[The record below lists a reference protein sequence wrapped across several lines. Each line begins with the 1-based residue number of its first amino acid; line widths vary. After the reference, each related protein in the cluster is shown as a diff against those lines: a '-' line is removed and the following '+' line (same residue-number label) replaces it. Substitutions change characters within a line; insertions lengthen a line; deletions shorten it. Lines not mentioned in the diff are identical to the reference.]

1 VRCRDVI
8 FALRESAT
16 LSILRRLDATMIWN
30 IERPTND
37 VNTIR
42 SYAPGSSDRQRLQD
56 ELAQLRKDPAEIPLV
71 IDGKEVRTENVLDV
85 RCPHDTKLV
94 LARAHIASEREIR
107 AAIDSG
113 LSAHATWAEMD
124 WYHRVA
130 VFQKAATLLSGPRRA
145 RNIAAI
151 MLNHSKNPYEAEI
164 DLAEL
169 VDFWNFNAYFT
180 RQIYEMQPNQYPG
193 ETNRF
198 DWRPLEG
205 FVLAV
210 PPFNFYS
217 IAGNLPS
224 APAMV
229 GNVVLWKPAR
239 SVIMSNYE
247 IFKTLVEAGL
257 PPGVVNFV
265 PFHSKDA
272 NVVLD
277 HPGLAGIHFTGSY
290 DTLVRIWKRVGEN
303 LEKYRNFP
311 RIVGE
316 TGGKDFIFMH
326 PSADP
331 RGTAMN
337 LIRGAFE
344 YQGQKCSACSRA
356 YIPSSQWPRVE
367 RVLKEEV
374 PKVTMGPVEDLNNL
388 MGATID
394 EAAYR
399 NIIAYLTYAKDH
411 PAEYEF
417 VVGGEYDSAH
427 GWFVRPTVIRTTEPK
442 GKLMSEEIF
451 GPVLTLFVYPDS
463 KFEETLS
470 LCDATSPY
478 GLTGAVFG
486 RDTVAVATA
495 ERLLRWSAGNFY
507 INDKPTGAIVAR
519 QPFGGARRSGTND
532 KAGSLLNILRWV
544 SPRNIKETTVL
555 PDDWRRPFMG

>member
-1 VRCRDVI
+1 M
-8 FALRESAT
+8 S
-16 LSILRRLDATMIWN
+16 WN
-30 IERPTND
+30 IERPIND

-42 SYAPGSSDRQRLQD
+42 SYAPNSTDRRKLEE
-56 ELAQLRKDPAEIPLV
+56 ELDAMRKTTLEIPL
-71 IDGKEVRTENVLDV
+71 ILGGREVRTGTVVEVP
-85 RCPHDTKLV
+85 CPDDKAVV
-94 LARAHIASEREIR
+94 LARVHLAGPDELRE
-107 AAIDSG
+107 AAE
-113 LSAHATWAEMD
+113 SALAARVTWARMD

-130 VFQKAATLLSGPRRA
+130 VFVKAATLLAGPRRT

-180 RQIYEMQPNQYPG
+180 RQIYEMQPGQYPG

-205 FVLAV
+205 FVLAIS
-210 PPFNFYS
+210 PFNFYS
-217 IAGNLPS
+217 IAGNLPT
-224 APAMV
+224 APAMI
-229 GNVVLWKPAR
+229 GNVALWKPAR
-239 SVIMSNYE
+239 AVMFSNYE
-247 IFKTLVEAGL
+247 IFKILVEAGL
-257 PPGVVNFV
+257 PAGVINFV
-265 PFHSKDA
+265 PFSSKDA
-272 NVVLD
+272 NVLLD
-277 HPGLAGIHFTGSY
+277 HPDLAGIHFTGSY
-290 DTLVRIWKRVGEN
+290 DSLLHIWKRVGEN

-326 PSADP
+326 PSAEV
-331 RGTAMN
+331 RGTAVN

-356 YIPSSQWPRVE
+356 YIPASRWAEVE
-367 RVLKEEV
+367 RILKEEV
-374 PKVTMGPVEDLNNL
+374 PKVPMGPVSDLRNL
-388 MGATID
+388 MGAVID
-394 EAAYR
+394 EAAFTNIQRYLDFAR
-399 NIIAYLTYAKDH
+399 NH
-411 PAEYEF
+411 PQDYSF
-417 VVGGEYDSAH
+417 VVDGGTDRTK
-427 GWFVRPTVIRTTEPK
+427 GWFVRPTVIRTTDPR
-442 GKLMSEEIF
+442 GRLMAEEIF
-451 GPVLTLFVYPDS
+451 GPVLTIYVYPDE

-486 RDTVAVATA
+486 RDAGAVARA
-495 ERLLRWSAGNFY
+495 EEALRWSAGNFY

-532 KAGSLLNILRWV
+532 KAGSLLNMLRWV
-544 SPRNIKETTVL
+544 SPRNIKETAVL

>member
-1 VRCRDVI
+1 M
-8 FALRESAT
+8 S
-16 LSILRRLDATMIWN
+16 WN
-30 IERPTND
+30 IERPIND

-42 SYAPGSSDRQRLQD
+42 SYPPNSTDRRKLEE
-56 ELAQLRKDPAEIPLV
+56 ELAAMRKTTVEIPLF
-71 IDGKEVRTENVLDV
+71 IGGREVRTGTVVDV
-85 RCPHDTKLV
+85 SCPDDTAVV
-94 LARAHIASEREIR
+94 LARAHLAGPDELHQ
-107 AAIDSG
+107 AAENA
-113 LSAHATWAEMD
+113 LAAHAAWARME

-130 VFQKAATLLSGPRRA
+130 VFVKAATLLAGPRRT

-180 RQIYEMQPNQYPG
+180 RQIYEMQPGQYPG

-205 FVLAV
+205 FVLAI

-217 IAGNLPS
+217 IAGNLPT

-229 GNVVLWKPAR
+229 GNVSLWKPAR
-239 SVIMSNYE
+239 TVLFSNYE
-247 IFKTLVEAGL
+247 IFKVLVEAGL
-257 PPGVVNFV
+257 PAGVINFV
-265 PFHSKDA
+265 PFSSKDA
-272 NVVLD
+272 NILLD
-277 HPGLAGIHFTGSY
+277 HPELAGVHFTGSY
-290 DTLVRIWKRVGEN
+290 DSLLHIWKRVGEN

-326 PSADP
+326 PSAEA
-331 RGTAMN
+331 RGTAVN

-356 YIPSSQWPRVE
+356 YIPASRWPEVE
-367 RVLKEEV
+367 RILREEV
-374 PKVTMGPVEDLNNL
+374 PKVPTGPVHDLRNL
-388 MGATID
+388 MGAVID
-394 EAAYR
+394 EAAFT
-399 NIIAYLTYAKDH
+399 NIQRYLDFAR
-411 PAEYEF
+411 ARSEEYSF
-417 VVGGEYDSAH
+417 VVDGGTDRAM
-427 GWFVRPTVIRTTEPK
+427 GWFVRPTVIRANDPR

-451 GPVLTLFVYPDS
+451 GPVLTIYVYPDA
-463 KFEETLS
+463 KFEETLA
-470 LCDATSPY
+470 LCDTTSPY
-478 GLTGAVFG
+478 GLTGAVFA
-486 RDTVAVATA
+486 RDADAVEKA
-495 ERLLRWSAGNFY
+495 EEVLRWSAGNFY

-532 KAGSLLNILRWV
+532 KAGSLLNLLRWM
-544 SPRNIKETTVL
+544 SPRNIKETAVL

>member
-1 VRCRDVI
+1 M
-8 FALRESAT
+8 S
-16 LSILRRLDATMIWN
+16 WN
-30 IERPTND
+30 IERPIND

-42 SYAPGSSDRQRLQD
+42 SYAPNSTDRRKLEE
-56 ELAQLRKDPAEIPLV
+56 ELAAMRKSTVEIPLV
-71 IDGKEVRTENVLDV
+71 IGGSEVRTGNVVDV
-85 RCPHDTKLV
+85 SCPDDTAV
-94 LARAHIASEREIR
+94 ILARAHLAGPDELRQAAESALAAHR
-107 AAIDSG
+107 A
-113 LSAHATWAEMD
+113 WARME

-130 VFQKAATLLSGPRRA
+130 VFVKAATLLAGPRRT

-180 RQIYEMQPNQYPG
+180 RQIYEMQPGQYPG

-205 FVLAV
+205 FVLAI

-217 IAGNLPS
+217 IAGNLPT

-229 GNVVLWKPAR
+229 GNVALWKPAR
-239 SVIMSNYE
+239 AVLFSNYE
-247 IFKTLVEAGL
+247 IFKVLVEAGL
-257 PPGVVNFV
+257 PAGVINFV
-265 PFHSKDA
+265 PFSSKDS
-272 NVVLD
+272 NVLLD
-277 HPGLAGIHFTGSY
+277 HPDLAGIHFTGSY
-290 DTLVRIWKRVGEN
+290 DSLLHIWKRVGEN

-326 PSADP
+326 PSGDV
-331 RGTAMN
+331 RGTAVN

-356 YIPSSQWPRVE
+356 YVPVSRWPEVE
-367 RVLKEEV
+367 RILKEEA
-374 PKVTMGPVEDLNNL
+374 PKVPAGPVSDLRNL
-388 MGATID
+388 MGAVID
-394 EAAYR
+394 EAAFT
-399 NIIAYLTYAKDH
+399 NIQRYLDFARTH
-411 PAEYEF
+411 PEEYSF
-417 VVGGEYDSAH
+417 VVDGGSDRAR
-427 GWFVRPTVIRTTEPK
+427 GWFVRPTIIRANDPR

-451 GPVLTLFVYPDS
+451 GPVLTIYVYPDE

-478 GLTGAVFG
+478 GLTGAVFA
-486 RDTVAVATA
+486 RDADAVEKA
-495 ERLLRWSAGNFY
+495 EETLRWSAGNFY

-532 KAGSLLNILRWV
+532 KAGSLLNLLRWM
-544 SPRNIKETTVL
+544 SPRNIKETAVL